1 MSDILP
7 YTFEEA
13 LSKLGHGFD
22 LAKLLDHIANGDL
35 KICFRYDGVIGFLNQ
50 FLSFMHPQM
59 SSDELRGELS
69 GSMEFH
75 GWLTIDCG
83 SEQTNEILYGE
94 KTGIDINYS
103 NEKNPNIDVHNK
115 FDFILLNED
124 LELYNC
130 NGQKVETPRIFSK
143 KIYFQDLR
151 ITQKSFNSFF
161 QEKLKLENDN
171 EYSKLL
177 TKFKELESEYN
188 KLKKELINA
197 KSKKSYDQAIYLLCH
212 YPEIIDLNQ
221 KPYSN
226 YERVANHFSQ
236 QRITPPIPTDE
247 TFVKILRSAKT
258 EFDNFSPK

>member
-13 LSKLGHGFD
+13 LNKLGHGFD

-59 SSDELRGELS
+59 SSDELKDELS

-94 KTGIDINYS
+94 KKNIDIIYS
-103 NEKNPNIDVHNK
+103 NEKSPNIDAHNK

-124 LELYNC
+124 LELYIC
-130 NGQKVETPRIFSK
+130 NGQEVENPKILSK

-151 ITQKSFNSFF
+151 ITQRSFNSFF

-177 TKFKELESEYN
+177 TKFKELENEYN
-188 KLKKELINA
+188 NLKKDLING

-212 YPEIIDLNQ
+212 YTEVIDLNQ
-221 KPYSN
+221 RPYSN
-226 YERVANHFSQ
+226 YVRVANYFSEQ
-236 QRITPPIPTDE
+236 EITPPIPTDE